1 MVTSNKNTGKKKVLN
16 SRSLGRELGER
27 KMPSKKVAVSPLLEE
42 LVRDLARK
50 TRTDPFVLRNIV
62 FVIGVRTLAEIINN
76 AKKDDRAVLLCIK
89 DIIMAYAKAREII
102 DSLPEGLP
110 PLTGLD
116 RMPFIVKEREIVF
129 GVRDG

>member
-1 MVTSNKNTGKKKVLN
+1 
-16 SRSLGRELGER
+16 
-27 KMPSKKVAVSPLLEE
+27 MPSKKVAVSPLLEE

>member
-1 MVTSNKNTGKKKVLN
+1 MGKEEVLN
-16 SRSLGRELGER
+16 SQSLGQELGE
-27 KMPSKKVAVSPLLEE
+27 KQVPSKKVAVSPLLEE

-62 FVIGVRTLAEIINN
+62 FVIGIRTLAEIINN
-76 AKKDDRAVLLCIK
+76 AKKDDRAVLLSIK